1 MENMENVIVMD
12 VERMLDDVYA
22 LAALQGALGS
32 GPRREEVLGPDR
44 REALKEVMNGAL
56 TAIVMDMARYVAD
69 CGEADAAGMMSLS
82 LREVPEGDGSLAVA
96 RKLLERAVVMKTLE
110 WAYAEIDPSLADR
123 WGREAAAA
131 GKALRRTLDSPGWEE
146 ALLQPHWM

>member
-1 MENMENVIVMD
+1 MEKMENVIVMD

-32 GPRREEVLGPDR
+32 GPRREEVLGPGR
-44 REALKEVMNGAL
+44 REALKGVMIGAL
-56 TAIVMDMARYVAD
+56 TVIVMGMARHVAD
-69 CGEADAAGMMSLS
+69 YEEADAAGMMSLS
-82 LREVPEGDGSLAVA
+82 LREAPAGDGSLVMA

-123 WGREAAAA
+123 WGQEAA
-131 GKALRRTLDSPGWEE
+131 GTCEALRRTLDSPGWEE